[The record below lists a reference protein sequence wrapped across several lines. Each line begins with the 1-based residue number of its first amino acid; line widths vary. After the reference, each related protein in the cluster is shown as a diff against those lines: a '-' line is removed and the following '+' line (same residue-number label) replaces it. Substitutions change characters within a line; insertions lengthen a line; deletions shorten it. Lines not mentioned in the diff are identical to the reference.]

1 MIFPMLYEQM
11 MLSHD
16 KVGLAEGVIYYIFQ
30 CLIADPA
37 RKILTQVVF

>member
-16 KVGLAEGVIYYIFQ
+16 KVGLAEGVIFFFQ
-30 CLIADPA
+30 CRIADPA
-37 RKILTQVVF
+37 RKIITQVVF